1 MKPEIE
7 WICTTSGV
15 DKTMPVIRASEY
27 KHKWQM
33 KAVQDMKT
41 NGSLSAKHRREW
53 EMQDVQLG
61 NKQFNPD
68 DIRHTAKC
76 PALQMWHNTGFILR
90 LHQDLKMRTIGDGE
104 DLTWTTPYQSSK
116 EPLVSKHLTHS
127 LYPFFDNWPKNTL
140 KKIIKV
146 NLPWKARIPKGYKLV
161 QMHPYMLD
169 DNRFTT
175 MAGVLHPHLGLAA
188 VGTIPMWIHTTDDD
202 EEMTLEEGTPLA
214 QYILVPQEEPDF
226 KIIDAINDPNYI
238 KEERMNQLL
247 LGGKF
252 QRSYARVKD
261 FWKKYGW

>member
-53 EMQDVQLG
+53 EMQDAQLG
-61 NKQFNPD
+61 NQQFNPD

-90 LHQDLKMRTIGDGE
+90 LHQDLKMKTIGDGE
-104 DLTWTTPYQSSK
+104 DLSWTTPFQSSK

-140 KKIIKV
+140 KKIIKI

-175 MAGVLHPHLGLAA
+175 MAGVLHPHLGIAA
-188 VGTIPMWIHTTDDD
+188 VGTIPMWWHTTDD
-202 EEMTLEEGTPLA
+202 EVEQTLLAGTPLA
-214 QYILVPQEEPDF
+214 QFVLVPQEEPNF
-226 KIIDAINDPNYI
+226 TMIDSIDDPNYT
-238 KEERMNQLL
+238 KEERFNNLMFSNS
-247 LGGKF
+247 F
-252 QRSYARVKD
+252 TRSYAKVRE
-261 FWKKYGW
+261 FWKKKGW

>member
-1 MKPEIE
+1 
-7 WICTTSGV
+7 
-15 DKTMPVIRASEY
+15 
-27 KHKWQM
+27 
-33 KAVQDMKT
+33 
-41 NGSLSAKHRREW
+41 
-53 EMQDVQLG
+53 MQDANLG

-90 LHQDLKMRTIGDGE
+90 LHQDLKMRTIGEGE
-104 DLTWTTPYQSSK
+104 DLTWTTPFQSSK

-140 KKIIKV
+140 KKIIKI

-188 VGTIPMWIHTTDDD
+188 VGTIPMWIHTTDD
-202 EEMTLEEGTPLA
+202 EEEITLEEGTPLA

-226 KIIDAINDPNYI
+226 KIIDSIEDPNYE
-238 KEERMNQLL
+238 KEERMNHLL
-247 LGGKF
+247 LSGKF
-252 QRSYARVKD
+252 QRSYSKVREY
-261 FWKKYGW
+261 WKKYGW